1 MRKLEKMAI
10 VRQTEIATSVFELV
24 LTGNLVSTM
33 LQAGQFVNI
42 KINEVSEPLL
52 RRPISICNIDY
63 KNLELTVIYRTEGN
77 GTTLLSQKKCGEFV
91 DILGP
96 LGTGFDLSEVTKNQT
111 VLLVGGGIGVPPMY
125 ETAKRLSES
134 GINVISVLGFRS
146 SSDVFYEEK
155 FKTYGDV
162 YVATMDG
169 THGFEGNVVELI
181 QSQNLDFDVLF
192 ACGPKV
198 MLRALDETFKDSK
211 QGYLSF
217 EERMA
222 CGIGAC
228 YACVCDL
235 NNGKMARVCKEG
247 PVFKLGEVSYHE

>member
-1 MRKLEKMAI
+1 MRKIEKMMI
-10 VRQTEIATSVFELV
+10 VSQKEIASHVFELV
-24 LTGNLVSTM
+24 LKGDLVQTM

-42 KINEVSEPLL
+42 KINEVSDPIL
-52 RRPISICNIDY
+52 RRPISICEINQT
-63 KNLELTVIYRTEGN
+63 LSQLTVIYRTEGV

-96 LGTGFDLSEVTKNQT
+96 LGTGFDLTEIKDNTT

-125 ETAKRLSES
+125 ETAKRLSAQ
-134 GINVISVLGFRS
+134 GKKVIAVLGFKRAV
-146 SSDVFYEEK
+146 DVFYEEK
-155 FKTYGDV
+155 FKHFAKV
-162 YVATMDG
+162 YIATVDG
-169 THGFEGNVVELI
+169 SHGFKGNVLELI
-181 QSQNLDFDVLF
+181 QHEELNFDFIL

-198 MLRALDETFKDSK
+198 MLRALDEAFKGEK

-228 YACVCDL
+228 YACVCRL
-235 NNGKMARVCKEG
+235 NTGRLARVCKEG
-247 PVFKLGEVSYHE
+247 PVFKLGEVSYDE

>member
-1 MRKLEKMAI
+1 MRKIEKMTI
-10 VRQTEIATSVFELV
+10 VSQTEIASHVYELV
-24 LTGNLVSTM
+24 LKGNLVQTM

-42 KINEVSEPLL
+42 KVSEVSEPIL
-52 RRPISICNIDY
+52 RRPISICDINHE
-63 KNLELTVIYRTEGN
+63 LGQLTVIYRTEGF

-96 LGTGFDLSEVTKNQT
+96 LGTGFDLTEIKDEDT

-125 ETAKRLSES
+125 ETAKRLCAQ
-134 GINVISVLGFRS
+134 GKKVIAILGFRS
-146 SSDVFYEEK
+146 SADVFYEEK
-155 FKTYGDV
+155 FKQFGDV
-162 YVATMDG
+162 YIATVDG
-169 THGFEGNVVELI
+169 SHGFKGNVLELI
-181 QSQNLDFDVLF
+181 NHFDLSFDFIL

-198 MLRALDETFKDSK
+198 MLRALDEAFKDSK

-228 YACVCDL
+228 YACVCQL

-247 PVFKLGEVSYHE
+247 PVFKLGEVSHDE

>member
-1 MRKLEKMAI
+1 
-10 VRQTEIATSVFELV
+10 
-24 LTGNLVSTM
+24 
-33 LQAGQFVNI
+33 
-42 KINEVSEPLL
+42 
-52 RRPISICNIDY
+52 
-63 KNLELTVIYRTEGN
+63 
-77 GTTLLSQKKCGEFV
+77 
-91 DILGP
+91 
-96 LGTGFDLSEVTKNQT
+96 
-111 VLLVGGGIGVPPMY
+111 
-125 ETAKRLSES
+125 
-134 GINVISVLGFRS
+134 
-146 SSDVFYEEK
+146 
-155 FKTYGDV
+155 
-162 YVATMDG
+162 MDG